1 MRSVRKRGTRGNAL
15 VEFTL
20 FGIPI
25 IFILISIF
33 EMSRGMWVYQT
44 LAYATKDAARYAAV
58 HGQMCVSNAPDCKL
72 TIDQLAARLQYA
84 GVGLLPDKLNVTI
97 QSQTRTITCNPLQ
110 SCNGNTACF
119 PAAAD
124 CSATLDIGGMQ
135 GMPVTISARY
145 PFESAISMFWPGAGK
160 TIIFGAFNLPA
171 TARENIQF

>member
-1 MRSVRKRGTRGNAL
+1 MKRGRTRGRRGNAL

-33 EMSRGMWVYQT
+33 EMSRGMWVYET
-44 LAYATKDAARYAAV
+44 LAYAVKDAARYAAV
-58 HGQMCVSNAPDCKL
+58 HGQMCVSNASNCAL
-72 TIDQLAARLQYA
+72 TIDQLAARIQYA
-84 GVGLLPDKLNVTI
+84 GVGLMPDKLNVTI

-110 SCNGNTACF
+110 DCVGNTACF

-124 CSATLDIGGMQ
+124 CSATVEIGGMQ
-135 GMPVTISARY
+135 GMPVTITARY
-145 PFESAISMFWPGAGK
+145 PFQSAISMFWPGAGK
-160 TIIFGAFNLPA
+160 AILFGAFNLPA